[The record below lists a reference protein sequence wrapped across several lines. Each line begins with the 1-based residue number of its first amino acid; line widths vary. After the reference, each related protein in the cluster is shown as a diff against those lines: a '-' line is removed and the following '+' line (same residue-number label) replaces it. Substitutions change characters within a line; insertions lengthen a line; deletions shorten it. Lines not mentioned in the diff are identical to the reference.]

1 MRGPAALRT
10 RLLVGAAVWLAVALA
25 LSGTLLV
32 GLFRD
37 HVLGEEARRMVDHLD
52 EVVAALELQPDGRV
66 VLVPE
71 PSYPLFH
78 RPYSGLYWQV
88 LRGDA
93 APLRSR
99 SLWDAELA
107 LPEAA
112 PADGE
117 VHAVSAIGPE
127 GRRLLA
133 WERTV
138 RLGDA
143 GLALRVVVAADR
155 SELDVAV
162 ARFTR
167 TLLLSLSTLGGGL
180 LAAVA
185 AQVWLGLRPL
195 AGLRQALAAVHA
207 GRADRVQGS
216 YPAEIQPLV
225 DDLNTV
231 LADKAA
237 VLERARTQ
245 AGNLAHAL
253 KTPLS
258 VLGNEATALAGQGM
272 GEEQRELGD
281 RLGREIGR
289 MRRQVDVHLARARA
303 SGTAPALGGSTP
315 VLLAAEVLARTLA
328 RLHAGR
334 GIVIATDGDG
344 QAAFRGELQ
353 DLQEMLGN
361 LMDNA
366 CKWARHR
373 VAVTVACDAGRIV
386 VCVDDDGRG
395 LPDERAAEVMQRG
408 VRLDE
413 LVEGDGLGL
422 AIVGELAGLYGGT
435 LDLGR
440 SPMEGLRAT
449 LSLPAV

>member
-1 MRGPAALRT
+1 MSGRAALRT
-10 RLLVGAAVWLAVALA
+10 RLLAGAAVWLALALA

-37 HVLGEEARRMVDHLD
+37 HVLTEQTRRMVDHLD
-52 EVVAALELQPDGRV
+52 ELAAALELLPDGNFALAR
-66 VLVPE
+66 E

-78 RPYSGLYWQV
+78 RPYSGLYWTV
-88 LRGDA
+88 LPRDG

-107 LPEAA
+107 LPAA
-112 PADGE
+112 AAADGE
-117 VHAVSAIGPE
+117 VHAGSATGPD
-127 GRRLLA
+127 GRPLLA
-133 WERTV
+133 WERTIRV
-138 RLGDA
+138 GADGRP
-143 GLALRVVVAADR
+143 LRVVVAADGAQ
-155 SELDVAV
+155 LDA
-162 ARFTR
+162 ATAGFTR
-167 TLLLSLSTLGGGL
+167 VLVLSLTILGAGL

-195 AGLRQALAAVHA
+195 AGLRRALSAVRE
-207 GRADRVQGS
+207 GRAERVQGS
-216 YPAEIQPLV
+216 YPAEIQPVV

-258 VLGNEATALAGQGM
+258 VLANEAATLAAQGQP
-272 GEEQRELGD
+272 ELGD
-281 RLGREIGR
+281 RLGREVGR

-303 SGTAPALGGSTP
+303 SGAAPALGGSTP
-315 VLLAAEVLARTLA
+315 VLPAAEALARTLA

-334 GIVIATDGDG
+334 GVAIAVDGDRA
-344 QAAFRGELQ
+344 AAFRGEVQ

-366 CKWARHR
+366 CKWAAQR
-373 VAVTVACDAGRIV
+373 VVVTVARQAGRV
-386 VCVDDDGRG
+386 VVQVDDDGPG
-395 LPDERAAEVMQRG
+395 LPADRAAEVMRRG

-435 LDLGR
+435 LELGR
-440 SPMEGLRAT
+440 SPMDGLRAT
-449 LSLPAV
+449 LSLPAA

>member
-1 MRGPAALRT
+1 MRGSAALRT
-10 RLLVGAAVWLAVALA
+10 RLLAGAAVWLAVALA

-88 LRGDA
+88 LRADA
-93 APLRSR
+93 SPLRSR
-99 SLWDAELA
+99 SLWDGELA

-117 VHAVSAIGPE
+117 VHALAATGPD

-143 GLALRVVVAADR
+143 GMALRVVVAADR
-155 SELDVAV
+155 SQLDAAV
-162 ARFTR
+162 ARFAR
-167 TLLLSLSTLGGGL
+167 TLVMSLTILGAGL

-195 AGLRQALAAVHA
+195 AGLRRALAAVHA
-207 GRADRVQGS
+207 ARAERVQGS

-258 VLGNEATALAGQGM
+258 VLGNEAAALSGQG
-272 GEEQRELGD
+272 QRELGD

-315 VLLAAEVLARTLA
+315 VLPAAEALARTLA

-334 GIVIATDGDG
+334 GVEIATVGDG
-344 QAAFRGELQ
+344 EAAFRGELQ

-366 CKWARHR
+366 CKWAGQR
-373 VAVTVACDAGRIV
+373 VVVEIGREAGRLV
-386 VCVDDDGRG
+386 VHIDDDGPG
-395 LPDERAAEVMQRG
+395 LAPERRAEVMRRG

-422 AIVGELAGLYGGT
+422 AIVGELAGLYGGGVT
-435 LDLGR
+435 LTEAPDG
-440 SPMEGLRAT
+440 GLRVT
-449 LSLPAV
+449 LSLPGG

>member
-1 MRGPAALRT
+1 MSGRAALRT
-10 RLLVGAAVWLAVALA
+10 RLLAGAVVWLALALA

-37 HVLGEEARRMVDHLD
+37 HVLTEQTRRMVDHLD
-52 EVVAALELQPDGRV
+52 ELAAALEIRPDGGVALAR
-66 VLVPE
+66 E

-78 RPYSGLYWQV
+78 RPYSGLYWTV
-88 LRGDA
+88 LPRDG

-107 LPEAA
+107 LPAA
-112 PADGE
+112 AAADGE
-117 VHAVSAIGPE
+117 VHAGAATGPND
-127 GRRLLA
+127 RLLMA
-133 WERTV
+133 WERTIRIGADG
-138 RLGDA
+138 RL
-143 GLALRVVVAADR
+143 LRIVVAADR
-155 SELDVAV
+155 TQLDTAV
-162 ARFTR
+162 SGFARV
-167 TLLLSLSTLGGGL
+167 LVLSLTILGAGL

-195 AGLRQALAAVHA
+195 AGLRRALSAVRE
-207 GRADRVQGS
+207 GRAERVRGS
-216 YPAEIQPLV
+216 YPAEIQPVV

-237 VLERARTQ
+237 MLERARTQ

-258 VLGNEATALAGQGM
+258 VLANEAAALAGQGEH
-272 GEEQRELGD
+272 GNRI
-281 RLGREIGR
+281 GREVGR

-303 SGTAPALGGSTP
+303 SGAAPALGGATP
-315 VLLAAEVLARTLA
+315 VLPAAEALARTLA

-334 GIVIATDGDG
+334 EVAIAVEGDRA
-344 QAAFRGELQ
+344 AAFRGEVQ

-366 CKWARHR
+366 CKWAGQR
-373 VAVTVACDAGRIV
+373 VAVTVARQAGRV
-386 VCVDDDGRG
+386 VVQVDDDGPG
-395 LPDERAAEVMQRG
+395 LPADRAAEVMRRG

-435 LDLGR
+435 LELGR
-440 SPMEGLRAT
+440 SPMDGLRAT
-449 LSLPAV
+449 LSLPSA

>member
-1 MRGPAALRT
+1 LRGSAALRT
-10 RLLVGAAVWLAVALA
+10 RLLAGAAVWLAVALA

-88 LRGDA
+88 LRADA
-93 APLRSR
+93 SPLRSR
-99 SLWDAELA
+99 SLWDGELA

-117 VHAVSAIGPE
+117 VHALAATGPD

-143 GLALRVVVAADR
+143 GMALRVVVAADR
-155 SELDVAV
+155 SQLDAAV
-162 ARFTR
+162 ARFAR
-167 TLLLSLSTLGGGL
+167 TLVMSLTILGAGL

-195 AGLRQALAAVHA
+195 AGLRRALAAVHA
-207 GRADRVQGS
+207 ARAERVQGS

-258 VLGNEATALAGQGM
+258 VLGNEAAALSGQG
-272 GEEQRELGD
+272 QRELGD

-315 VLLAAEVLARTLA
+315 VLPAAEALARTLA

-334 GIVIATDGDG
+334 GVEIATVGDG
-344 QAAFRGELQ
+344 EAAFRGELQ

-366 CKWARHR
+366 CKWAGQR
-373 VAVTVACDAGRIV
+373 VVVEIGREAGRLV
-386 VCVDDDGRG
+386 VHIDDDGPG
-395 LPDERAAEVMQRG
+395 LAPERRAEVMRRG

-422 AIVGELAGLYGGT
+422 AIVGELAGLYGGGVT
-435 LDLGR
+435 LTEAPDG
-440 SPMEGLRAT
+440 GLRVT
-449 LSLPAV
+449 LSLPGG